1 MFGRRVYASAAV
13 PRRMWP
19 ALHIQSSS
27 QALRILPSLAPLH
40 PTITRHVALVSAPLT
55 SLSAVGLCESST
67 ALEPLQGDGRGFLVS
82 HAGGWYNCA
91 RALLTNVST
100 APMRTIIWKL
110 HNKAQ
115 APWSLPR
122 LQTTRE

>member
-67 ALEPLQGDGRGFLVS
+67 ELCKDTTQSQGCVVLSLISASWCQPHNFLPPFV
-82 HAGGWYNCA
+82 AECTG
-91 RALLTNVST
+91 V
-100 APMRTIIWKL
+100 KKVL
-110 HNKAQ
+110 H
-115 APWSLPR
+115 
-122 LQTTRE
+122 